1 MPGGDSAGAIAVDA
15 PTAVADRPSDRRF
28 RTAFAV
34 AAFLG
39 FAAGDALRPV
49 ENQVSAKA
57 GVLAIDGYRAT
68 VGFVL
73 GKTGIVRCRFDPS
86 CSAYGREAIRRYGSP
101 RGFLLTAA
109 RIARCHPFAKGGA
122 DPVP

>member
-1 MPGGDSAGAIAVDA
+1 MPPGDSVGVLAVDTPAVVDRPVDRRFWTAIAVA
-15 PTAVADRPSDRRF
+15 AV
-28 RTAFAV
+28 
-34 AAFLG
+34 LG

-49 ENQVSAKA
+49 EDQVSAKA
-57 GVLAIDGYRAT
+57 GILAIDGYRAT
-68 VGFVL
+68 IGFL
-73 GKTGIVRCRFDPS
+73 LAKTGIVRCRFEPS

-109 RIARCHPFAKGGA
+109 RIARCHPFTKGGA

>member
-1 MPGGDSAGAIAVDA
+1 MPGGDSAGML
-15 PTAVADRPSDRRF
+15 VAGAMPVVERTIGRRF
-28 RTAFAV
+28 RIAVTV
-34 AAFLG
+34 AAALG
-39 FAAGDALRPV
+39 FAAGDAMRPA

-57 GVLAIDGYRAT
+57 GVIAIDGYRTTIGLLFA
-68 VGFVL
+68 
-73 GKTGIVRCRFDPS
+73 KTGIVRCRFEPS

-101 RGFLLTAA
+101 RGFLLTAG